1 MVDNIPAAAAPVPDG
16 ADAVTANPLR
26 ALTNIAHRQTR
37 PTTAHDFVRETLR
50 RGILAGMLPAA
61 LLMICM
67 LVAAY
72 LLPAGFQLGQSQ
84 IAEMLGVSTTPVREA
99 LRDLSAEGLIDFD
112 AYRTASVHRPTRDE
126 LHEVYDLRR
135 LLESHAMSK
144 VAAIVDEERLAR
156 AERLQDRMDAEHDP
170 AEWLILNAE
179 FHAVLTGACN
189 SPKLESF
196 LDNLRASVA
205 LYVGLAIR
213 RNPGRREE
221 SNAEHREILAACRDR
236 DVDRAVEVTQIHMD
250 PAREVAETALTTP

>member
-1 MVDNIPAAAAPVPDG
+1 VVDNIPAAAAPVPDG

-50 RGILAGMLPAA
+50 RGILAGM
-61 LLMICM
+61 
-67 LVAAY
+67 
-72 LLPAGFQLGQSQ
+72 LPAGFQLGQSQ